1 MAIRIAIDINDVVRD
16 YSRQFSECYKKYTG
30 NWNDTPDVTSFD
42 YMECFDFADNDEYV
56 NFRYVDYAFDLSAK
70 AEAMDKML
78 PYKLNDWLQNTLRD
92 VDEDKIPEVMFVS
105 ALESGLTIQATY
117 FFLSKIQTRVREVYF
132 PIDSSTI
139 WDRCDLLITAN
150 PKFINSVPD

>member
-1 MAIRIAIDINDVVRD
+1 MSTTRSKV
-16 YSRQFSECYKKYTG
+16 YSAF
-30 NWNDTPDVTSFD
+30 TSGG
-42 YMECFDFADNDEYV
+42 
-56 NFRYVDYAFDLSAK
+56 VDPAK

-150 PKFINSVPD
+150 PKLINSVPDGKRVIMIETPYNVECEPDYKFKSLMDVICDEDEIVLKIVNGEV